1 MLILNWHGPCEGSV
15 RSTPNCN
22 DLSVSERILMLFFR
36 SSTNPGAKL
45 VGARQSAPSMVM
57 VLLASST
64 VYVPSSTVSLPSAS
78 TCFTTTVPSSLKV
91 IEPWQLA
98 ALPPTAHDASA
109 KSASQHQESP
119 TIGSLLVTVRHES
132 SVP

>member
-1 MLILNWHGPCEGSV
+1 MLILNWHGPCDGSV

-22 DLSVSERILMLFFR
+22 DLSVSERILMLFFK
-36 SSTNPGAKL
+36 SSTYPGAKL
-45 VGARQSAPSMVM
+45 EGARQLAPSRVM
-57 VLLASST
+57 VLFASST
-64 VYVPSSTVSLPSAS
+64 LYVPSSVVSLPSAS
-78 TCFTTTVPSSLKV
+78 TCLTTTVPSSLKV

-98 ALPPTAHDASA
+98 ALPPTAHEFPA

-119 TIGSLLVTVRHES
+119 TTGSPFVTVRHES